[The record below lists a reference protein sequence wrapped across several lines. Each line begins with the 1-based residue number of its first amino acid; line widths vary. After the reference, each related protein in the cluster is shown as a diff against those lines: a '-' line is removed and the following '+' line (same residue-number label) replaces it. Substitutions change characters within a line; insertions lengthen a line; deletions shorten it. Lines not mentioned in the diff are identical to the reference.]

1 MTNKDSKS
9 LKKDNFDSKT
19 ENMNEL
25 ARFPVK
31 GPTIIFTMLKN
42 YNFTKNYGFENGL
55 NNFLIEFDPLWSSLN

>member
-1 MTNKDSKS
+1 MAKNDQKDSKS

-31 GPTIIFTMLKN
+31 GLTIIFTMLIN
-42 YNFTKNYGFENGL
+42 YNFTKNYWL
-55 NNFLIEFDPLWSSLN
+55 